1 MSAYVDSRTRY
12 RGFSDQSLIPLS
24 RGPFRPENRRGL
36 VADVVAPWSSRA
48 WISRTPGAAPGG
60 PSLLLRARGLASPFA
75 LQLPRPVL
83 AVRFRWEGACR
94 VGGDPRRRAD

>member
-36 VADVVAPWSSRA
+36 VADVIAPWSSRP
-48 WISRTPGAAPGG
+48 WISRTPGAAPVG
-60 PSLLLRARGLASPFA
+60 PSLLLRARGLASPLA
-75 LQLPRPVL
+75 QQLPRP
-83 AVRFRWEGACR
+83 ARPVRFGWEAGCR
-94 VGGDPRRRAD
+94 AAGDT